1 MDIRRAIT
9 ILLIIFFLTSGCV
22 QADPAVETISS
33 NEAAVESPI
42 IPTKAPSAT
51 IPPPT
56 PIKLTDTPKATAIP
70 ATATPDVLVE
80 EVTFSTQDG
89 VNIAATL
96 FGDGDLAVILLHM
109 GKGKA
114 TGNDQEDWHPL
125 ARSLAEGG
133 YSALTV
139 DFRGRGESGGE
150 FTNDP
155 VTLDTQAAL
164 DFLHERGFDRPVCI
178 GAGIGGTT
186 CMHFAALDVFAGM
199 VILSASLVVG
209 PINYV
214 TEKELGQLTI
224 PKLYLYGERDG
235 HGFPDAMQKIYQ
247 VSAQPKAVI
256 TCDTAAHGSD
266 LLISSCGEDI
276 HQQIFSFLENI
287 E

>member
-1 MDIRRAIT
+1 L
-9 ILLIIFFLTSGCV
+9 ILTGGCA
-22 QADPAVETISS
+22 QANPEDVTISP
-33 NEAAVESPI
+33 NDATATAPI
-42 IPTKAPSAT
+42 ISTETPSAT
-51 IPPPT
+51 IPPPS
-56 PIKLTDTPKATAIP
+56 PVKLTDTPTATAIP

-80 EVTFSTQDG
+80 EVTFTTQDG

-96 FGDGDLAVILLHM
+96 FGDGDLAIILLHM

-114 TGNDQEDWHPL
+114 TGNDQEDWQPF

-150 FTNDP
+150 FSNDP

-186 CMHFAALDVFAGM
+186 CMHFAALDEFAGM

-214 TEKELGQLTI
+214 SESELGQLTI

-247 VSAQPKAVI
+247 VSAQPKGI
-256 TCDTAAHGSD
+256 ISCDTAAHGSD

-276 HQQIFSFLENI
+276 QQQIFSYLENL